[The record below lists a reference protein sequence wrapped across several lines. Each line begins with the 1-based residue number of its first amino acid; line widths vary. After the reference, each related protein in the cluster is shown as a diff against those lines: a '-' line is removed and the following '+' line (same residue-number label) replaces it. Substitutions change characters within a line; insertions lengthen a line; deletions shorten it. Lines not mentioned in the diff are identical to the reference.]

1 MVVYKYKKCNVPSR
15 IIDEE
20 SLGWYEKVKS
30 DFDIK
35 NVRNVDIVIGTFPSI
50 ENVLIAKYI
59 AQKIHKPY
67 IVEVRDLI
75 SDYEE
80 NNQRDNKWQRREVY
94 MEKSCSQRQRELL
107 LLQMG
112 LVPS

>member
-80 NNQRDNKWQRREVY
+80 NNQRDNNGNVAKFIWKKVALKGSGNYCCYRWV
-94 MEKSCSQRQRELL
+94 
-107 LLQMG
+107 
-112 LVPS
+112 